1 MQAGY
6 RHIDCAQAYN
16 NEKEVISSSNLL
28 FQSSKWYLSSEIVKL
43 TAAALQVGLGLK
55 KALDEGIV
63 KREVLFITSKLWS
76 VSPLLWFWDLNISTL
91 SCLVPKIFLQ
101 YSSHQIF
108 RLRVVVHY
116 HSGLGTSD
124 FYDLGTSLVNGVQ

>member
-16 NEKEVISSSNLL
+16 NEKEVIFFSSSNLL

-63 KREVLFITSKLWS
+63 KREDLFITSKLWS
-76 VSPLLWFWDLNISTL
+76 VSPLLWFWDLNIRTWHL
-91 SCLVPKIFLQ
+91 
-101 YSSHQIF
+101 
-108 RLRVVVHY
+108 RL
-116 HSGLGTSD
+116 L
-124 FYDLGTSLVNGVQ
+124 

>member
-16 NEKEVISSSNLL
+16 NEKEVIFFPPRIYYFSQADGISIL
-28 FQSSKWYLSSEIVKL
+28 KCKL
-43 TAAALQVGLGLK
+43 ATAALQVGLGLK

-76 VSPLLWFWDLNISTL
+76 VSPLLWFWDLNIRTWHL
-91 SCLVPKIFLQ
+91 
-101 YSSHQIF
+101 
-108 RLRVVVHY
+108 RL
-116 HSGLGTSD
+116 L
-124 FYDLGTSLVNGVQ
+124 